1 MRLDD
6 GMGYDTP
13 QHPHRFSIRL
23 SWPLITAAAVT
34 VVAVIALVIA
44 GLATIRGT
52 VGSAPAPA
60 PAATASP
67 SAAATVPPSP
77 PAGRR
82 TASPASGGHDT
93 GERSGAPTQVWGAF
107 EAFMAAWGA
116 TDPEARQ
123 RGLAATATAQLAQGL
138 AETRPENIV
147 VAARTKVH
155 VVGAGPYSAEFQ
167 VWFEDVASS
176 VHVIV
181 INDPGSPH
189 GWRATRIE
197 SRGD

>member
-1 MRLDD
+1 MTLDD

-13 QHPHRFSIRL
+13 QRTRRFSVRL
-23 SWPLITAAAVT
+23 SWPLITAAVA
-34 VVAVIALVIA
+34 VVAVIALIIA
-44 GLATIRGT
+44 GLATTRGT
-52 VGSAPAPA
+52 VGPAPAPA

-77 PAGRR
+77 VGAQ
-82 TASPASGGHDT
+82 TVSPSSGGHDT
-93 GERSGAPTQVWGAF
+93 GERAGAPTQVWGAF

-123 RGLAATATAQLAQGL
+123 RELAATATSQLAQGL

-147 VAARTKVH
+147 TAARTKVH